1 MTPGS
6 SARRRSSKQAGL
18 HDNFNPTKIPKFSD
32 NKPARHEC
40 ASNGHFSGPALA
52 KYIDEVTQ

>member
-6 SARRRSSKQAGL
+6 SARRRSSKKAGL
-18 HDNFNPTKIPKFSD
+18 HDNFNPTKIAKVSD

-40 ASNGHFSGPALA
+40 ASNGQFSGPALA
-52 KYIDEVTQ
+52 KYIAEVTQ